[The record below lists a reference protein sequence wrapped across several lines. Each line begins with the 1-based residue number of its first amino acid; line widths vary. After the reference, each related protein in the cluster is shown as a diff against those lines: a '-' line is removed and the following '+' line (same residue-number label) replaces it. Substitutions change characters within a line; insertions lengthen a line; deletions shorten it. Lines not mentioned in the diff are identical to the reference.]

1 MPDVYEHIMISI
13 YQFAVNNV
21 REYIRGEE
29 NQKALAQMDKSMNAF
44 DTAQVLA
51 VAFMKRQEDVLAD
64 LIGITSGADRQRR
77 QIDEVAKE
85 MAKKITAQREKA

>member
-77 QIDEVAKE
+77 QIDEVAK
-85 MAKKITAQREKA
+85 KITAQREKA

>member
-21 REYIRGEE
+21 KEYIRGEE
-29 NQKALAQMDKSMNAF
+29 NQKAIAQMEKSMNAF
-44 DTAQVLA
+44 DAAQVLA

-64 LIGITSGADRQRR
+64 LVKTL
-77 QIDEVAKE
+77 
-85 MAKKITAQREKA
+85 

>member
-21 REYIRGEE
+21 KEYIRGEE
-29 NQKALAQMDKSMNAF
+29 NQKALAQMDKNMSAF
-44 DTAQVLA
+44 DAAQVLA

-64 LIGITSGADRQRR
+64 LVKTL
-77 QIDEVAKE
+77 
-85 MAKKITAQREKA
+85 